1 MKKIIGILL
10 FIISIVVILFII
22 INNIPEKNA
31 SKIPIVTF
39 HRLVPDNIK
48 NTKYKENVWVG
59 SIDIF
64 ESMMKYISDNN
75 YKTTDNITTFTSI
88 GIIGIVVLSYI
99 FEVFPMIINE
109 NKDINK
115 TRTILSVIPPNV
127 IYEIIRNQNSKENNV
142 SLKN

>member
-48 NTKYKENVWVG
+48 NTKYKV
-59 SIDIF
+59 IQRKITHKDFIF
-64 ESMMKYISDNN
+64 K
-75 YKTTDNITTFTSI
+75 
-88 GIIGIVVLSYI
+88 L
-99 FEVFPMIINE
+99 
-109 NKDINK
+109 
-115 TRTILSVIPPNV
+115 
-127 IYEIIRNQNSKENNV
+127 
-142 SLKN
+142 